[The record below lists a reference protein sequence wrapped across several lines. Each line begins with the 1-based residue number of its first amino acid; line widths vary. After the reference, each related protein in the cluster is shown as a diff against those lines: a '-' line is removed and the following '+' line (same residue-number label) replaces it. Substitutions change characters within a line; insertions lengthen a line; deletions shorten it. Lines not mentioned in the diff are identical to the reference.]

1 MSIELTG
8 PVAYVL
14 KRYPRFSETFVVNEI
29 LAHEAAGLDVRIFS
43 LRPPEDTHFQEI
55 IGRVRAPVHYLRS
68 DGKQRIWEELSTSRE
83 DFPGLEQGMQDGLH
97 ERGQEVY
104 QAVLLAREIQR
115 HGIRHMHAHF
125 ATSATAVAR
134 LASIFTGVP
143 YSLTAHAKDIFH
155 DDVNDD
161 DMRRKLSDA
170 AYTVTVSDFNRSYL
184 RERFGADAERV
195 VRIYNGIELP
205 EFPYAEPR
213 ERPDTILAV
222 GRLVEKK
229 GFHVLLDACAMLSAR
244 GRRFQCAIIGDGEER
259 RTLEQQIKI
268 LGLLG
273 KVELC
278 GPQSRDEVR
287 RRLHEAAVLAAPCV
301 VGKDGNRDG
310 LPTILLEA
318 MAMGAPCVSTDLVGI
333 GEAIQNDA
341 TGLLIPPNDP
351 VALANSLERL
361 LDDADARV
369 KLAANARALIEK
381 EFNIE
386 TNTRALR
393 ELFAA
398 AIPVA

>member
-125 ATSATAVAR
+125 ATSATTVAR

-143 YSLTAHAKDIFH
+143 YFLTAHAKDIFH

-184 RERFGADAERV
+184 RERFGAEQ
-195 VRIYNGIELP
+195 L
-205 EFPYAEPR
+205 
-213 ERPDTILAV
+213 T
-222 GRLVEKK
+222 LVE
-229 GFHVLLDACAMLSAR
+229 
-244 GRRFQCAIIGDGEER
+244 
-259 RTLEQQIKI
+259 
-268 LGLLG
+268 
-273 KVELC
+273 
-278 GPQSRDEVR
+278 P
-287 RRLHEAAVLAAPCV
+287 
-301 VGKDGNRDG
+301 
-310 LPTILLEA
+310 
-318 MAMGAPCVSTDLVGI
+318 VSSDS
-333 GEAIQNDA
+333 
-341 TGLLIPPNDP
+341 P
-351 VALANSLERL
+351 
-361 LDDADARV
+361 
-369 KLAANARALIEK
+369 
-381 EFNIE
+381 
-386 TNTRALR
+386 
-393 ELFAA
+393 
-398 AIPVA
+398 